1 MIDMDGLTTISGLER
16 RWRGGDSLIRSEIAL
31 LFQALFRSRE
41 EVERLKSCLQTSQY
55 TVKTQA
61 EENDRLSALAATHL
75 ADQELLV
82 GRERK
87 RVARE
92 CAEIAA
98 NHQSQEFSDGCG
110 TGKFIARTIREHYGV
125 EG

>member
-16 RWRGGDSLIRSEIAL
+16 RWRGGDSLVRSEIAL
-31 LFQALFRSRE
+31 LFQALFRSRG

-61 EENDRLSALAATHL
+61 AENDRLSALAATHL

-82 GRERK
+82 GQERR

-92 CAEIAA
+92 CIDYVHNHASDCGCSKRIA
-98 NHQSQEFSDGCG
+98 HD
-110 TGKFIARTIREHYGV
+110 IRTRYGV